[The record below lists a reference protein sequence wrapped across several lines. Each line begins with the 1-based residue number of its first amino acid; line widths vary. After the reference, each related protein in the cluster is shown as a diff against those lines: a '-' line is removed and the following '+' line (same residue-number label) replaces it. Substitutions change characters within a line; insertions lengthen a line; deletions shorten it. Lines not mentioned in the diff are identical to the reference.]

1 MPPPTP
7 PIPVLPSLDTPPS
20 WHNRA
25 GRVDRSC
32 CFVLAAAPLWRQI
45 PADAWHDKKPPA
57 APWTPAPHADTERVR
72 ERSVWYTTPDTPASN
87 FRGRRPDRVGSIAL
101 TAEDLWHLHRFE
113 TPAPLRGDF
122 RTTKSNAF
130 KPAADAT
137 RWWDE
142 VSAHEADAPAS
153 SPSAAASHAAEPPG
167 NQDTPGRGPAAIGA
181 AMNTSTACKKP
192 LPSKLPGGRVT
203 KLFLPLCT
211 PREWEDAQRLL
222 KRYAELFPG
231 RTLRCRQCLGLR
243 YGELKGLK

>member
-1 MPPPTP
+1 MH
-7 PIPVLPSLDTPPS
+7 LKML
-20 WHNRA
+20 
-25 GRVDRSC
+25 G
-32 CFVLAAAPLWRQI
+32 L
-45 PADAWHDKKPPA
+45 PADWSASLTLERYIQHAKLKQHFLVCPVCGPPA
-57 APWTPAPHADTERVR
+57 
-72 ERSVWYTTPDTPASN
+72 
-87 FRGRRPDRVGSIAL
+87 G
-101 TAEDLWHLHRFE
+101 
-113 TPAPLRGDF
+113 
-122 RTTKSNAF
+122 
-130 KPAADAT
+130 
-137 RWWDE
+137 
-142 VSAHEADAPAS
+142 VSTAS
-153 SPSAAASHAAEPPG
+153 SIAAASHAAEPPG